1 MLCSLTFP
9 WPWSFCRSLG
19 HICMKKKR
27 GKKKKDCWGMQK
39 HTCNRRKNKPE
50 WDVNEDFKFHYFD
63 PVCCLNVTKY
73 SGMILCPGVTSST
86 GFMKD
91 QPLFLFSIKLRR
103 HIADVA
109 CIFFPSERGHAL
121 YFDPLKTL
129 EGARVW
135 CKAKRAVDSEWRGN
149 KTGDEMIVLRGW
161 EWKSGILLAVEG

>member
-9 WPWSFCRSLG
+9 WPWSLCRSLG
-19 HICMKKKR
+19 HIFMKRKR
-27 GKKKKDCWGMQK
+27 KKDCWGTQK
-39 HTCNRRKNKPE
+39 HTCEMRRNKAE
-50 WDVNEDFKFHYFD
+50 WDVNADFGFDYFD
-63 PVCCLNVTKY
+63 PVCRMFLNVTKY
-73 SGMILCPGVTSST
+73 SDMILCSRVTSSA

-91 QPLFLFSIKLRR
+91 QLLFLFSIKLRR

-129 EGARVW
+129 EAARVW

-149 KTGDEMIVLRGW
+149 KTGDEMIVFRGW